1 MSGRLHLL
9 TKCCAGIFLFLGSF
23 WVTLMDMTIVENW
36 ERASRDQWASYNS
49 TGNMLVE
56 QGKLDDA
63 LMAYRNGLAI
73 AASFGAANPGDRDWQ
88 NNLSLSYTKV
98 AEVLNSQGK
107 LEEALSYLNVGKT
120 LMAQQTQT
128 AVSSAYVASQ

>member
-1 MSGRLHLL
+1 
-9 TKCCAGIFLFLGSF
+9 LGSF

>member
-1 MSGRLHLL
+1 MSRRPHLL

-36 ERASRDQWASYNS
+36 ERASREQWASYSS
-49 TGNMLVE
+49 TGNVLVE
-56 QGKLDDA
+56 EGRLDDA
-63 LMAYRNGLAI
+63 LKAYRNSLAI
-73 AASFGAANPGDRDWQ
+73 AARFAAANHGDREWQ

-98 AEVLNSQGK
+98 ADVLNSQGK

-128 AVSSAYVASQ
+128 AVSPAAQ